1 MDLDEEKKIT
11 VLKFVT
17 GSSSIPTE
25 GIGSIKIRFTRLKE
39 TDCLPSIH
47 TCFKEILLPEYDS
60 FDELKKKCNLTFTF
74 L

>member
-1 MDLDEEKKIT
+1 MELEEEKKLT
-11 VLKFVT
+11 VLKFIT

-25 GIGSIKIRFTRLKE
+25 GIGSICIRFTRLKE

-47 TCFKEILLPEYDS
+47 TCFKEILLPEYKS
-60 FDELKKKCNLTFTF
+60 YEELKQKCNLTFTF